1 MEESGEETD
10 EQTGLCEMKQDK
22 PLVSVIVPAYQAA
35 DVLPRC
41 LQSLSDQTYQDL
53 EILVIDDGSRDKT
66 QDVMEAARKRD
77 PRIRVFFQPH
87 RGVSAARNRGIEESK
102 GEFLVFCD
110 ADDDVEK
117 TYVEKMID
125 HSECNDLVICGY
137 DRVREGKEKWVY
149 RESGSIP
156 RVELYERALCGNEI
170 GGSCWNKLF
179 RKKIIADNTLRFRED
194 ISIGEDML
202 FCVSYYRFCRAI
214 YYVGEGLYHYCFRA
228 DSLMKAVS
236 SGKQFDICLF
246 SCLDAADALASVT
259 WTDEETGTVGQERKN
274 RKKRREEKRPSDGKK
289 LREEKQQREEGA
301 VGDGRK
307 EEREKIAAC
316 ISYRR
321 IRSAVWLMYQMAA
334 GKCADRAVF
343 DRMKRMVRQSLPGC
357 RRENYSTWLERF
369 TAYGIAVCPGLVYR
383 ASVTAN
389 LAVGAWLKR
398 YLR

>member
-22 PLVSVIVPAYQAA
+22 PLVSVIVPAYQAV
-35 DVLPRC
+35 DDLPRC
-41 LQSLSDQTYQDL
+41 LQSLSDQTYQEL
-53 EILVIDDGSRDKT
+53 EILVIDDGSRDGT
-66 QDVMEAARKRD
+66 RDVMEAVRKRD

-102 GEFLVFCD
+102 GKFLVFCD
-110 ADDDVEK
+110 ADDYTEK
-117 TYVEKMID
+117 TYVEKMMA
-125 HSECNDLVICGY
+125 HSEQNDLVVCGY

-149 RESGSIP
+149 RESGSVP
-156 RVELYERALCGNEI
+156 REELYERALCGNEI

-179 RKKIIADNTLRFRED
+179 RMKIIADNALRFQEG

-202 FCVSYYRFCRAI
+202 FCVSYYRFCRDI
-214 YYVGEGLYHYCFRA
+214 YYVGEALYHYCFHSG
-228 DSLMKAVS
+228 SLMKAVS
-236 SGKQFDICLF
+236 GGKQFNICLF

-259 WTDEETGTVGQERKN
+259 WTDGKTGTGRQER
-274 RKKRREEKRPSDGKK
+274 RDRKK
-289 LREEKQQREEGA
+289 LREEKRQREERA

-321 IRSAVWLMYQMAA
+321 IRSAVWLMYQMVS

-343 DRMKRMVRQSLPGC
+343 GRMKRMVRQSLPGC
-357 RRENYSTWLERF
+357 RRENYDTRLERF
-369 TAYGIAVCPGLVYR
+369 AAYGIAVCPGLVYR
-383 ASVTAN
+383 VGVTAN
-389 LAVGAWLKR
+389 LAAGAWLKR